1 MKLIIDL
8 PKEKFEWIKTHN
20 LNIDNNSIVGAVANG
35 IPYNPTGNLISRSEV
50 VKTLEN
56 IEIGKFNRI
65 NVIET
70 IKSISIIEKPQ
81 GDLISREAL
90 KEAFE
95 DCTGECAC
103 CVHNTN
109 DFEYCGL
116 IDDAPA
122 V

>member
-8 PKEKFEWIKTHN
+8 PKEKYEWIKTHN
-20 LNIDNNSIVGAVANG
+20 LNIDNNSIVEAVANG
-35 IPYNPTGNLISRSEV
+35 IPYNPTGN
-50 VKTLEN
+50 
-56 IEIGKFNRI
+56 
-65 NVIET
+65 
-70 IKSISIIEKPQ
+70 
-81 GDLISREAL
+81 LISREAL

-109 DFEYCGL
+109 HFKYCGL

-122 V
+122 VL